1 MKVLTSIQDHGCPG
15 LKSHL
20 LLVIIANSFN
30 IHKNVFL
37 DMHKSI
43 EQINERIRDGS
54 ARVVTAEEMPAI
66 VAELGENGALKEVD
80 VVTTG
85 TFGAMCSSGAF
96 LNFGHAEPPIRMERI
111 WLNNV
116 EAYGGLAAVDTYIGA
131 TQQSDTLEEEYGGAH
146 VIEDLVAGKTV
157 ELRASSRGTDCY
169 PRRTITTDLEL
180 QNLNQAIMCN
190 PRNAYQR
197 YNAATNTTDRT
208 LHTYMGKLL
217 PSTGNVSYSG
227 AGVLN
232 PLSNDPKL
240 RLIGSG
246 VPIFL
251 CGAPGMVVGEGTQH
265 SPAGGFGTLMV
276 TGDLKQMSQDYL
288 RAATMT
294 GYGVTLY
301 VGLGVPLPVLDLDV
315 VRATAVRDEDISVDI
330 LDYGVPARS
339 RPVIRK
345 ATYAELR
352 SGAVEINGEE
362 IRTSSLSSFR
372 KARQVATELKGWVE
386 KGSMQLSLPTRL
398 IDPNK
403 AARPMHQTAKGPR
416 VLDIM
421 DKSVI
426 TIGESEEI
434 RTAAKKLLK
443 GETNHLP
450 VVNSDGVLVG
460 IITTFDVSKAV
471 ANPGKAHLV
480 KDIMKTKVITT
491 TPDEAVDI
499 AVQKLEQYN
508 ISALPVVDVNL
519 RVIAILTAMNLGK
532 LFGGRWLK

>member
-1 MKVLTSIQDHGCPG
+1 MQKTIG
-15 LKSHL
+15 
-20 LLVIIANSFN
+20 
-30 IHKNVFL
+30 
-37 DMHKSI
+37 
-43 EQINERIRDGS
+43 QINERIREGS
-54 ARVVTAEEMPAI
+54 ARVVTAEEMPGI
-66 VAELGENGALKEVD
+66 VAELGEEGALREVD

-131 TQQSDTLEEEYGGAH
+131 TQQSDTLGAEYGGAH
-146 VIEDLVAGKTV
+146 VIEDLVAGKSV

-169 PRRTITTDLEL
+169 PRRMITTDLLLE
-180 QNLNQAIMCN
+180 NLNQAIMCN

-197 YNAATNTTDRT
+197 YNAATNTTDRA
-208 LHTYMGKLL
+208 LNTYMGTLL
-217 PSTGNVSYSG
+217 PGSGNVTYSG

-232 PLSNDPKL
+232 PISNDPKL

-251 CGAPGMVVGEGTQH
+251 CGAPGMVIGEGTQH

-315 VRATAVRDEDISVDI
+315 VRAAAVRDEDIAVDI
-330 LDYGVPARS
+330 LDYGVPSRA
-339 RPVIRK
+339 RPVIRQ

-352 SGAVEINGEE
+352 SGAIEIGGEE
-362 IRTSSLSSFR
+362 VRTSPLSSFR
-372 KARQVATELKGWVE
+372 RARRVAVELKSWVE
-386 KGSMQLSLPTRL
+386 SGKMELALPTRA
-398 IDPNK
+398 IDPAK
-403 AARPMHQTAKGPR
+403 QARPMYQTKKGAR

-421 DKSVI
+421 NRSVI
-426 TIGESEEI
+426 TIGETEEI

-450 VVNSDGVLVG
+450 VVNSEGVLVG
-460 IITTFDVSKAV
+460 IVTTFDISKAV

-480 KDIMKTKVITT
+480 QDIMKTKVVTA

-499 AVQKLEQYN
+499 AIRKLEQHN
-508 ISALPVVDVNL
+508 ISGLPVVDKKN
-519 RVIAILTAMNLGK
+519 RVIAILTAIDLGK
-532 LFGGRWLK
+532 LLGKRWLK

>member
-1 MKVLTSIQDHGCPG
+1 
-15 LKSHL
+15 
-20 LLVIIANSFN
+20 
-30 IHKNVFL
+30 
-37 DMHKSI
+37 MHKTI
-43 EQINERIRDGS
+43 GQINERIREGS
-54 ARVVTAEEMPAI
+54 ARVVTAEEMPAL
-66 VAELGENGALKEVD
+66 VAELGEEGALKEVD

-131 TQQSDTLEEEYGGAH
+131 TQQSDTQEAEYGGAH
-146 VIEDLVAGKTV
+146 VIEDLVAGKSV

-169 PRRTITTDLEL
+169 PRRTITTDLLLE
-180 QNLNQAIMCN
+180 NLNQAIMCN

-197 YNAATNTTDRT
+197 YNAATNTTDRV
-208 LHTYMGKLL
+208 LNTYMGTLL
-217 PSTGNVSYSG
+217 PGTGNVTYSG

-232 PLSNDPKL
+232 PISNDPKL

-251 CGAPGMVVGEGTQH
+251 CGAPGMVIGEGTQH
-265 SPAGGFGTLMV
+265 SPGGGFGTLMV

-315 VRATAVRDEDISVDI
+315 VRATAVRDEDIAVDI
-330 LDYGVPARS
+330 LDYSIPSRS

-352 SGAVEINGEE
+352 SGAVEIGGEE
-362 IRTSSLSSFR
+362 VRTSPLSSFR
-372 KARQVATELKGWVE
+372 RARTVAAELKGWVE
-386 KGSMQLSLPTRL
+386 SGKMELALPTRA
-398 IDPNK
+398 IDPK
-403 AARPMHQTAKGPR
+403 KTSRPMYETKKVPR
-416 VLDIM
+416 VIDIM
-421 DKSVI
+421 NRSVI
-426 TIGESEEI
+426 TIAETEEI

-450 VVNSDGVLVG
+450 VVNNKNVLVG
-460 IITTFDVSKAV
+460 IVTTFDISKAV
-471 ANPGKAHLV
+471 ANPGKAVLV
-480 KDIMKTKVITT
+480 QDIMKTKVVTT
-491 TPDEAVDI
+491 TPYEAVDI
-499 AVQKLEQYN
+499 AIQKLEQNN
-508 ISALPVVDVNL
+508 ISGLPVVDAENH
-519 RVIAILTAMNLGK
+519 VIGFLTAMDLGK
-532 LFGGRWLK
+532 LLGRRWLK

>member
-1 MKVLTSIQDHGCPG
+1 
-15 LKSHL
+15 
-20 LLVIIANSFN
+20 
-30 IHKNVFL
+30 
-37 DMHKSI
+37 MHKTI
-43 EQINERIRDGS
+43 GQINERIREGS
-54 ARVVTAEEMPAI
+54 ARVVTAEEMPAL
-66 VAELGENGALKEVD
+66 VAELGDEGALKEVD

-131 TQQSDTLEEEYGGAH
+131 TQQSDTQEAEYGGAH
-146 VIEDLVAGKTV
+146 VIEDLVAGKSV

-169 PRRTITTDLEL
+169 PRRTITTDLLLE
-180 QNLNQAIMCN
+180 NLNQAIMCN

-197 YNAATNTTDRT
+197 YNAATNTTDRV
-208 LHTYMGKLL
+208 LNTYMGTLL
-217 PSTGNVSYSG
+217 PGTGNVTYSG

-232 PLSNDPKL
+232 PISNDPNL

-251 CGAPGMVVGEGTQH
+251 CGAPGMVIGEGTQH
-265 SPAGGFGTLMV
+265 SPGGGFGTLMV

-294 GYGVTLY
+294 GYGVTMY
-301 VGLGVPLPVLDLDV
+301 IGLGVPLPVLDLDV

-330 LDYGVPARS
+330 LDYSIPSRS

-352 SGAVEINGEE
+352 SGAVEIKGEE
-362 IRTSSLSSFR
+362 VRTSPLSSFR
-372 KARQVATELKGWVE
+372 RARAVAAELKGWVE
-386 KGSMQLSLPTRL
+386 SGKMELVLPTRA
-398 IDPNK
+398 IDSRK
-403 AARPMHQTAKGPR
+403 LSRPMHETKKVPR
-416 VLDIM
+416 VIDIM
-421 DKSVI
+421 KRSVI
-426 TIGESEEI
+426 SIAETEEI

-450 VVNSDGVLVG
+450 VVNDKNVLVG
-460 IITTFDVSKAV
+460 IVTTFDISKAV
-471 ANPGKAHLV
+471 ANPGKAVLV
-480 KDIMKTKVITT
+480 QDIMKTKVVTT
-491 TPDEAVDI
+491 TPYEAVDI
-499 AVQKLEQYN
+499 AIQKLEQHN
-508 ISALPVVDVNL
+508 ISGLPVVDAESH
-519 RVIAILTAMNLGK
+519 VIGFLTAMDLGK
-532 LFGGRWLK
+532 LLGRRGLK

>member
-1 MKVLTSIQDHGCPG
+1 
-15 LKSHL
+15 
-20 LLVIIANSFN
+20 
-30 IHKNVFL
+30 
-37 DMHKSI
+37 MHKSI
-43 EQINERIRDGS
+43 GQINERIRDGS

-116 EAYGGLAAVDTYIGA
+116 EAYGGLAAVDTFIGA

-208 LHTYMGKLL
+208 LHTYMGMLL
-217 PSTGNVSYSG
+217 PNNGNISYSG

-232 PLSNDPKL
+232 PISNDPKF

-276 TGDLKQMSQDYL
+276 TGDLKQMSQEYL

-294 GYGVTLY
+294 GYGVTMY
-301 VGLGVPLPVLDLDV
+301 VGLGIPLPVLDLDV
-315 VRATAVRDEDISVDI
+315 VRATAIRDEDISVDI
-330 LDYGVPARS
+330 LDYGVPSRS
-339 RPVIRK
+339 RPVAK
-345 ATYAELR
+345 KVTYAELR
-352 SGAVEINGEE
+352 SGSVELNGEE
-362 IRTSSLSSFR
+362 IRTSSLSSYR
-372 KARQVATELKGWVE
+372 KARQVAAELKQWVE
-386 KGSMQLSLPTRL
+386 KGTLQLALPTRA
-398 IDPNK
+398 IDPAK
-403 AARPMHQTAKGPR
+403 QARPMHQTVKGPR

-421 DKSVI
+421 DRSVI
-426 TIGESEEI
+426 TIGETEEI
-434 RTAAKKLLK
+434 RTAAKKLLR

-450 VVNSDGVLVG
+450 VVNGNGVLVG

-480 KDIMKTKVITT
+480 KDIMRTKVITT

-499 AVQKLEQYN
+499 AVQKLEQNN
-508 ISALPVVDVNL
+508 ISALPVVDAHYH
-519 RVIAILTAMNLGK
+519 VIAILTAMNLGK